1 MDENYYTYGN
11 NSIDI
16 KKIFNKYDDFHV
28 IILVQKDIVVNMQL
42 VIKKIKQNSSIVYFM
57 ITFLIG
63 VLFCCFIY
71 IPLCYNNT
79 LLFGLLNVVF
89 VGLSLFSF
97 LFGYKVFRKYS
108 KYKLQI
114 LLSLIVLSFICFNIL
129 FFVQLGFSN
138 NTYCTYVPI
147 IYLPLYILLIVIDLY
162 MD

>member
-1 MDENYYTYGN
+1 MNKNYYAYRN
-11 NSIDI
+11 NSVNI
-16 KKIFNKYDDFHV
+16 KKIFNKYYYFHV
-28 IILVQKDIVVNMQL
+28 IILEQKDIVVNMQL
-42 VIKKIKQNSSIVYFM
+42 LFKKIKKNSSIVYFM

-71 IPLCYNNT
+71 VPLRYNNI

-114 LLSLIVLSFICFNIL
+114 LLSLVVLSFICFNIL
-129 FFVQLGFSN
+129 FFVQMSFLS

-147 IYLPLYILLIVIDLY
+147 IYLPLYILLIVVDLY

>member
-1 MDENYYTYGN
+1 MNKNYYAYRN
-11 NSIDI
+11 NSINI
-16 KKIFNKYDDFHV
+16 KKIFNKYYYFHV
-28 IILVQKDIVVNMQL
+28 IILEQKGIVVNMQL
-42 VIKKIKQNSSIVYFM
+42 VIKKIKKNSSIVYFM

-71 IPLCYNNT
+71 VPLCYNNII
-79 LLFGLLNVVF
+79 LFGLLNVVF

-114 LLSLIVLSFICFNIL
+114 LLSLVVLSFVCFNIL
-129 FFVQLGFSN
+129 FFVQINFLN

-147 IYLPLYILLIVIDLY
+147 IYLPLYISSIVVVLY